1 MKKAVGYARL
11 SKDDGSRYSSIEAQ
25 MQLIKEF
32 AQNHDL
38 ELVNIYID
46 DNVSGFIPIEDR
58 PQFNEMLTDIQ
69 NGIAEIIIAK
79 DLSRIGRKNGITQ
92 TLLDNW
98 KNHGI
103 NLLLIQEMGREFNLL
118 EDDDDLVGLSTWWNE
133 RYIKDLSKKVKV
145 GMNVQQK
152 NGTLIQGFI
161 YGYNKD
167 KFHKGVLHIDDN
179 LKDCIKLIFDLYEQ
193 GNGMRRI
200 CHILNT
206 QYNYPTPTEVIE
218 KKLKEKGKIPKRKI
232 VHKWNMHNI
241 SRIIQNEVYT
251 GTLITHKKELK
262 NIKGDV
268 LKVPKEEQY
277 RFENHH
283 EAIISK
289 EQFDRAQEILK
300 KNKEKTSSYK
310 KKKNKY
316 IFGGFIV
323 CGECGYGGTGLSR
336 VRSKRPDYVPTPV
349 YECAMYRKYGISRC
363 CSHNIKE
370 TYILENFKIL
380 LKGLRKEYKALL
392 DEMNLE
398 TVKRKSQENI
408 EKLGRSLKKAKEEY
422 KYITTEKIRELAA
435 NKGNEELVRKT
446 FTDLEEEC
454 LNKINKLESIISK
467 NKNEDNSVKTN
478 KIKKAIDYFDEIIQS
493 NEPDRTVLNEVL
505 DKIIIYHDKTVEF
518 KLKIDIDKLI

>member
-25 MQLIKEF
+25 TQLIKEF
-32 AQNHDL
+32 AKKHNL
-38 ELVNIYID
+38 KLVDIYID

-58 PQFNEMLTDIQ
+58 PQFNKMLLDIQ
-69 NGIAEIIIAK
+69 NGISEIIIAK
-79 DLSRIGRKNGITQ
+79 DLSRIGRKNGVTQ

-133 RYIKDLSKKVKV
+133 RYIKDLSKKVKI
-145 GMNVQQK
+145 GMNVQQR

-167 KFHKGVLHIDDN
+167 KFQKGVLHIDEN
-179 LKDCIKLIFDLYEQ
+179 LKDCVKLIFDLYEQ
-193 GNGMRRI
+193 GNGMRKI
-200 CHILNT
+200 CSILNT
-206 QYNYPTPTEVIE
+206 KCNFLTPTEAIE
-218 KKLKEKGKIPKRKI
+218 QSLKEKGKTPKRKI

-262 NIKGDV
+262 SIKGYE
-268 LKVPKEEQY
+268 LKVPKEKQY

-289 EQFDRAQEILK
+289 EQFDRVQEVYR
-300 KNKEKTSSYK
+300 KNKEKTSGFLK
-310 KKKNKY
+310 KKYKY

-336 VRSKRPDYVPTPV
+336 IRSTRPDYVPTPV
-349 YECAMYRKYGISRC
+349 YECIMYRKYGKERC
-363 CSHNIKE
+363 CNHNIKE

-380 LKGLRKEYKALL
+380 LKDLRKEYKIIL

-398 TVKRKSQENI
+398 DVKKKSQENI
-408 EKLGRSLKKAKEEY
+408 KKLSYDLKKAKEEY
-422 KYITTEKIRELAA
+422 KCITTEKIRELAK
-435 NKGNEELVRKT
+435 NKENEEIVRET
-446 FTDLEEEC
+446 FAELEEEA
-454 LNKINKLESIISK
+454 LNKINKLEFIINK
-467 NKNEDNSVKTN
+467 NQNEDNKTKTK
-478 KIKKAIDYFDEIIQS
+478 KIRKAIDYFDEIIKS
-493 NEPDRTVLNEVL
+493 DEPDRAVLNEVL
-505 DKIIIYHDKTVEF
+505 DKILIYHDKTVEF
-518 KLKIDIDKLI
+518 KLKIDIDRLI